1 MTFGHKMMYPAEPDW
16 NVTSD
21 DFADEDLASLLR
33 GDGKKK
39 IDLVASMHMLKLQ

>member
-1 MTFGHKMMYPAEPDW
+1 MMYQAAPDW
-16 NVTSD
+16 NVTSN
-21 DFADEDLASLLR
+21 DFADGDLAYLLR